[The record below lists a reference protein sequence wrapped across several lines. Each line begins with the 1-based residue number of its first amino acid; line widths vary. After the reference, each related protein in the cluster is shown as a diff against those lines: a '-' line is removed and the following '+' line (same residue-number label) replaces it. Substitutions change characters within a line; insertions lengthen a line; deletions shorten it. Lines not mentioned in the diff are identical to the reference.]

1 MDDITARYK
10 MGYPETPV
18 NLPDNM
24 QKAEYGSDAIADLI
38 SSLGFEHV
46 FLIPGSSFRGLH
58 DSLVNHLRNRNRPPR
73 PPYGP
78 TKYE

>member
-46 FLIPGSSFRGLH
+46 FLVLFHVDVIRTICIPVPSREKWSGWP
-58 DSLVNHLRNRNRPPR
+58 DSNRRH
-73 PPYGP
+73 
-78 TKYE
+78 